1 MNPTLSKTSAP
12 STVGKDNAEDK
23 RNLRDVA
30 EEAGGSARR
39 FLHDTYEQAAE
50 LRKTTESK
58 ITERPL
64 QAVAIAAVG
73 GLLLGAL
80 LRR

>member
-1 MNPTLSKTSAP
+1 MTATLSRTPASSA
-12 STVGKDNAEDK
+12 SDNSGDEAK
-23 RNLRDVA
+23 HKLREVA

-39 FLHDTYEQAAE
+39 FLHDKYEQAAE

-58 ITERPL
+58 ITEHPL